1 MPDMLTSIAT
11 VSLGGT
17 LREKFEAISRAGF
30 SGIEIFENDLLSFSG
45 DAYGVRH
52 MAEDFGLKIVTVQP
66 FRDFEGMPEPHRSRA
81 FDRAEH
87 KFDLMEKLGTDLFF
101 ACSNVSPLSLGGINR
116 AVDDLYELGERAA
129 KRGFR
134 VGYEAL
140 AWGKHISDYR
150 DAWEV
155 VRRVDHP
162 AVGIVLDSFHILSL
176 RLDLKVMR
184 AIPGER
190 IFLVQLA
197 DAPTLDMN
205 VLSWS
210 RHYRCFP
217 GQGRLPI
224 QDFMRAL
231 AATNYDGPLS
241 LEIFNDYFRT
251 AAPAQIASDGYRSL
265 IHLTEG
271 MDTETH
277 KTFSFAPKAPPRV
290 HYDGVEFI
298 EFVAN
303 RDAVSDLEKILT
315 QLGFQNRGWHRS
327 KKVNLWTQG
336 AINLV
341 LNSEHKGFAHDY
353 LQSHGTSICAM
364 GLRVDNAQ
372 QAHERALAYG
382 CTSNEQAIGPGE
394 LLIPGVRTIKD
405 SLVYFI
411 DRYGARGSI
420 WNVDFR
426 LLQDDSVQVA
436 SAGLLAIDH
445 IGQIAPIEQM
455 SSWALLY
462 KSVFGFDAAPQFDI
476 PDPSGLMQS
485 QVIESAAREIRVTL
499 NAAQGRGT
507 LAARFITQYAGS
519 GIQHI
524 AFSTNDIFATLQKL
538 KANGIPM
545 LIIPPMYYDDLE
557 ARFGLDQAL
566 MAQLR
571 ANNVLYDQSNDGAF
585 FQAYTQSL
593 DNRIFFEIVERRG
606 YQDYGAANA
615 PVRIAAQTE
624 ILKSHEKFMARL
636 EM

>member
-1 MPDMLTSIAT
+1 MLDMLTSIAT

-30 SGIEIFENDLLSFSG
+30 LGIEIFENDLLSFSG
-45 DAYGVRH
+45 DAYGVRR
-52 MAEDFGLKIVTVQP
+52 MAEDFGLKIITVQP
-66 FRDFEGMPEPHRSRA
+66 FRDFEGMPEPQRSRA

-101 ACSNVSPLSLGGINR
+101 VCSNVSPLSLGGINR
-116 AVDDLYELGERAA
+116 AAADLYELGERAA

-150 DAWEV
+150 DAWEI
-155 VRRVDHP
+155 VRRADHP
-162 AVGIVLDSFHILSL
+162 AIGIVLDSFHILSL
-176 RLDLKVMR
+176 RLDLKAMR

-224 QDFMRAL
+224 QDFMQAL
-231 AATNYDGPLS
+231 AATNYRGPLS

-251 AAPAQIASDGYRSL
+251 AAPTQIANDGYRSL
-265 IHLTEG
+265 IHLVEG
-271 MDTETH
+271 MDAETH
-277 KTFSFAPKAPPRV
+277 KTFSFASKAPPPV
-290 HYDGVEFI
+290 HYDGIEFI

-303 RDAVSDLEKILT
+303 RDMVADLEKILT

-341 LNSEHKGFAHDY
+341 LNSEHKGFAYDY
-353 LQSHGTSICAM
+353 LQAHGTSICAM
-364 GLRVDNAQ
+364 GLRVDHAQ
-372 QAHERALAYG
+372 QAHDRALAYG
-382 CTSNEQAIGPGE
+382 CTSNEQAVGPGE
-394 LLIPGVRTIKD
+394 LIIPGVRTIQD

-411 DRYGARGSI
+411 DRYGDRGSI

-426 LLQDDSVQVA
+426 LLQEDVKTSEV
-436 SAGLLAIDH
+436 GLLAIDH

-462 KSVFGFDAAPQFDI
+462 RAVFGFDAAPQFDI

-485 QVIESAAREIRVTL
+485 QVIESADRHLRVTL
-499 NAAQGRGT
+499 NAAQGQST

-519 GIQHI
+519 GIQHL
-524 AFSTNDIFATLQKL
+524 AFSTCDIFATLQKL
-538 KANGIPM
+538 KLNGIPM
-545 LIIPPMYYDDLE
+545 LPIPSMYYDDLE
-557 ARFGLDQAL
+557 ARFGLDKTL
-566 MAQLR
+566 MDQLR
-571 ANNVLYDQSNDGAF
+571 MHNVLYDQSAEGEF

-615 PVRIAAQTE
+615 PARIAAQAQ
-624 ILKSHEKFMARL
+624 ILKVHEKFMARL

>member
-1 MPDMLTSIAT
+1 MLTSIAT

-45 DAYGVRH
+45 DAYGVRR
-52 MAEDFGLKIVTVQP
+52 MAEDFGLKIIAVQP
-66 FRDFEGMPEPHRSRA
+66 FRDFEGMPEPQRSRA

-101 ACSNVSPLSLGGINR
+101 VCSNVSSLSLGGINR
-116 AVDDLYELGERAA
+116 AVDDFYELGERAA

-150 DAWEV
+150 DAWEIL
-155 VRRVDHP
+155 RRVDHP
-162 AVGIVLDSFHILSL
+162 TVGIVLDSFHILSL

-231 AATNYDGPLS
+231 AATNYRGPLS

-251 AAPAQIASDGYRSL
+251 AAPSQIANDGYRSL

-277 KTFSFAPKAPPRV
+277 KTFSIAPKAPPRV
-290 HYDGVEFI
+290 HYDGIEFI
-298 EFVAN
+298 EFVAK
-303 RDAVSDLEKILT
+303 RDTVTDLEKILT

-336 AINLV
+336 SINLV

-353 LQSHGTSICAM
+353 LQAHGTSICAM

-382 CTSNEQAIGPGE
+382 CIPNEQAVGPGE

-411 DRYGARGSI
+411 DRYGPRGSI

-426 LLQDDSVQVA
+426 LLQDDVA
-436 SAGLLAIDH
+436 PLPNAGLLAIDH

-485 QVIESAAREIRVTL
+485 QVIESANREIRVTL
-499 NAAQGRGT
+499 NAAQGQGT

-524 AFSTNDIFATLQKL
+524 AFRTNDIFATLQTL

-545 LIIPPMYYDDLE
+545 LTIPPMYYDDLE
-557 ARFGLDQAL
+557 AQFGLAPVL

-571 ANNVLYDQSNDGAF
+571 ANNVLYDQSHEGAF

-615 PVRIAAQTE
+615 PVRIAAQAE